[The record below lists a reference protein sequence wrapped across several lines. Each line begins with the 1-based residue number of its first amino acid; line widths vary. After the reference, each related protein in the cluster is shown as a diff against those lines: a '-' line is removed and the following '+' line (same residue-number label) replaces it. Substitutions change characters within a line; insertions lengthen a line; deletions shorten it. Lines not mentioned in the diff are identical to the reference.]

1 LGRGTACIGWAAHH
15 SPDEGL
21 DGGEELLDAALPH
34 HLRDDPAETNAT
46 ESGQPEGFQAR
57 GVLAEGEGGGRDE
70 ESYSRRAGTRCRLG
84 SPGRRGAEELPPGS
98 AVPHPP
104 HRGRSPSSGCRFCDI
119 SGELAPMPDRRRPA
133 GRNLTRAPRR
143 TDGQA
148 TTNRK

>member
-1 LGRGTACIGWAAHH
+1 MEVK
-15 SPDEGL
+15 SFSM
-21 DGGEELLDAALPH
+21 LLFRITSAMT
-34 HLRDDPAETNAT
+34 LRKRT
-46 ESGQPEGFQAR
+46 QPNQAKLTDSR
-57 GVLAEGEGGGRDE
+57 LAEGEGGGRDE